1 LKQTNYS
8 SSSNSSDEP
17 DSSTK
22 SNTLDSSTMNQSQS
36 YSTILLTPNE
46 NHNYL
51 NCETNPNGTYS
62 FQINNKYEN
71 NDQKFN
77 NEKVSNIPKQ
87 VVLSWVSLTIKAEV
101 RNITDRFLSACKIT
115 KKKKRF
121 ETILHKVRGIVE
133 PGELLALMGPRYF
146 YHVNFNS

>member
-1 LKQTNYS
+1 
-8 SSSNSSDEP
+8 
-17 DSSTK
+17 
-22 SNTLDSSTMNQSQS
+22 MNHS

-62 FQINNKYEN
+62 FQINNN
-71 NDQKFN
+71 FDDVQKLN
-77 NEKVSNIPKQ
+77 NEKASNIPKQ

-101 RNITDRFLSACKIT
+101 RNVTDRLLSACKIT

-121 ETILHKVRGIVE
+121 ETILNKVRGIVE
-133 PGELLALMGPRYF
+133 PGELLALMGPRYIVILF
-146 YHVNFNS
+146 YFYSMEFD